1 MVAILVQLE
10 SVKEKLLADQFCY
23 LQLWD
28 PIKAKPCKIKI
39 HVEFGV
45 KIIGFILHHDFG
57 KRYALQSCNNK
68 ALYFGSDFEGVLG

>member
-45 KIIGFILHHDFG
+45 KIIAQL
-57 KRYALQSCNNK
+57 RLK
-68 ALYFGSDFEGVLG
+68 ALYFGSDFEGVFG

>member
-1 MVAILVQLE
+1 MVQLE

-39 HVEFGV
+39 LVEFGV
-45 KIIGFILHHDFG
+45 KII
-57 KRYALQSCNNK
+57 AQLQLR
-68 ALYFGSDFEGVLG
+68 ALYFNSDFEGAFGRVKTLIGGKALTFL

>member
-45 KIIGFILHHDFG
+45 KI
-57 KRYALQSCNNK
+57 AQLQLR